1 MGKWEWWY
9 MVSDAFWLLL
19 KLFLIKTQEAFKNIR
34 VQSGIYSNTFNA
46 FLASLWIQYTTA
58 LTPMLSN

>member
-9 MVSDAFWLLL
+9 MEFDPFWLLL
-19 KLFLIKTQEAFKNIR
+19 KLFLIKTKEAFKNIG
-34 VQSGIYSNTFNA
+34 VQSSIYSNTFNA
-46 FLASLWIQYTTA
+46 FLTSLWIQYTTA